1 MNTAALYHRTES
13 EHAYLYEKDHFH
25 IRLRTQAGDVA
36 QVELL
41 SGDPYTIEGDK
52 WYENGK
58 EMRKIASTNLHDY
71 WLIDT
76 HEQTNRMSYGFHV
89 TGRDGIEVFYSDQG
103 VYPYDEA
110 FLQEASF
117 YFRIPYIHE
126 IDAFKA
132 PEWVKN
138 TIWYQVFPDRFEN
151 GDASIDPEGTL
162 PWGDKEN
169 PSRDDFYGGD
179 LRGLINRLDYLED
192 LGINGIYL
200 CPIFKASSNHKYDTI
215 DYYEVDPG
223 FGDKETFK
231 ELVDKAHERGIKIML
246 DAVFNHLGWHSPQ
259 WQDVLKHQEASKY
272 KDWFYIHSFPV
283 DNLGDLTT
291 EELEDVGRVNYE
303 TFAFT
308 GHMPKLNTEN
318 QEVQDYLLAIAKY
331 WIEAFDIDGWRLDVA
346 NEVDHFFWK
355 KFFKETTAVKEDIY
369 ILGEIWHSSQ
379 KWLNG
384 DEFHAVMNYAFND
397 NIENYFLKKII
408 TPSRMVS
415 GLNAQMMLYRQQT
428 SEVMFNLLDSHDTP
442 RLLTKAKGDKE
453 LVKSAL
459 AFMFAQKGTPCIFY
473 GTEIGLYGEMDPDC
487 RKCMIW
493 EEELQDQEML
503 DFTRNLIAFR
513 KHYQKILTYGEVK
526 WHDVRD
532 DEQLIGFKRTLGNES
547 LIFYFNQDK
556 DDAFLDMLPRDAILS
571 LETATVHYDNQAVL
585 HENGFVVYYHVDT
598 EAEKRMR
605 TEQKRQRTK
614 ERMKRMKVLPSHLVR
629 N

>member
-283 DNLGDLTT
+283 DNLG
-291 EELEDVGRVNYE
+291 
-303 TFAFT
+303 
-308 GHMPKLNTEN
+308 
-318 QEVQDYLLAIAKY
+318 
-331 WIEAFDIDGWRLDVA
+331 
-346 NEVDHFFWK
+346 
-355 KFFKETTAVKEDIY
+355 
-369 ILGEIWHSSQ
+369 EIWHSSQ

-428 SEVMFNLLDSHDTP
+428 SEVMFNLLDSHDTS

-493 EEELQDQEML
+493 DEELQDQEML
-503 DFTRNLIAFR
+503 GFTRDLIGFR
-513 KHYQKILTYGEVK
+513 KYYQKILTYGEIE

-556 DDAFLDMLPRDAILS
+556 DDAFLDMLPSEAVLS